1 MEQKQRQRYL
11 ESVNLIVA
19 EMQLLSLAKR
29 KKKKKKGI
37 RLLAQES
44 PRLLPRLR
52 QHEQVQYPVKSN
64 TSVARRQARVSLENK
79 FNSTQ
84 SVAQSQLIER
94 REDSGS
100 S

>member
-29 KKKKKKGI
+29 KKKKKGI